1 MHAAAR
7 QRYYNRGSKAHWEA
21 MKAEDDRFSENLV
34 QCMFF
39 LSALIGF
46 PILGIF
52 GFWFHAAIR
61 PHCLGNTRSRRSCH
75 NRPCQ
80 RLVTTCPLPLS
91 PTTNA
96 LL

>member
-46 PILGIF
+46 PILGILAF
-52 GFWFHAAIR
+52 GFTLLYGPIVWVTLGAAALAI
-61 PHCLGNTRSRRSCH
+61 TA
-75 NRPCQ
+75 
-80 RLVTTCPLPLS
+80 LVKGW
-91 PTTNA
+91 
-96 LL
+96 